1 MLALVLTE
9 EVAEAFRFVSV
20 LGEDHGAG
28 SDDDDKIVVGVD
40 SSLSLLA
47 ELDAGALSSRD

>member
-1 MLALVLTE
+1 MLVLVE
-9 EVAEAFRFVSV
+9 EVAEEFPFVAV

-28 SDDDDKIVVGVD
+28 SDDDKVDAGAD

-47 ELDAGALSSRD
+47 ELNTEVLSSRD